1 MEEKMNKYGII
12 LDGKMDEAV
21 WEGLPEYTGFKMLK
35 KAGGQLAEKQTIF
48 KILPCEDR
56 IYIGIKCLEP
66 DRGHTQIDKNRGG
79 SFAINNSVEI
89 FLSPTGTAF
98 DFYQF
103 AITMQGGK
111 SSIYYE
117 EAGNIRPDPYAP
129 EWDVAVHM
137 GEDYWSLEVELP
149 LRAFYMTPATRWND
163 KWLVNVT
170 RNGFDTNKRLINT
183 TWSPLNFKFIE
194 SSGFQMLEGFPMR
207 PAEDYVC
214 ISAAMVDI
222 TEQTEAGY
230 CGTMTI
236 KTVNAVDGEFEFS
249 SDHAE
254 TMTVSLAAGNNV
266 FTVPCLF
273 DKTGRTRTAL
283 ELKRLSDGVV
293 FKRYYPVRFYYD
305 PLRVQLTQPEYRDNF
320 YPGQDYSKVVGKVIS
335 KEQATVKLEGPGIE
349 TQTITV
355 GEDGCFAFETPNFA
369 VGEAL
374 LTVTIEG
381 HEIIKKIRRLV
392 PTGRTM
398 SWISGGNLIVNGEP
412 VLRRSIWA
420 RYYRGGE
427 AFKRKYDADD
437 LHETKAIRQAPE
449 GFQARQLLKGCEAPG
464 GEATKD
470 GMPSAE
476 TFATLEKR
484 IEECKDLDFV
494 YYYIADEP
502 ECRGLSSIYHKHI
515 YDFIKEKDPYH
526 VVSIATLRADEFID
540 AGDWFEAHPYISPY
554 LDENGNRMYGRQ
566 FNTLGKFVDCLSK
579 LDRPDK
585 CIGFVPTCY
594 CANGG
599 VYPTFDEYLSQSWA
613 GMIRGGKTI
622 APYAYHD
629 LNDRASLLEGTRYL
643 FTTFE
648 ALQELV
654 LFAKRTTLLKT
665 SAVEAVRYDY
675 GGKSMFVLLN
685 LTPEPQH
692 AVVEGISGTWH
703 AFRHKGMISGNEFN
717 MKPFEVVIGTSEILD
732 AGIPT
737 YEETAAL
744 INEMEYARTHRGS
757 LLFGRGRDIT
767 ITHSAKSIG
776 MSKMKFF
783 DGVTD
788 NYAGGL
794 ADNVDLKF
802 IELNVAKVNPTF
814 NKVVLHGWHTE
825 GVKLLTGKEGELTE
839 TATTEEVNG
848 EFCTTLILKESVN
861 TDVLRFEFPGERV
874 EIYEIEL
881 F

>member
-1 MEEKMNKYGII
+1 MNKYGIV

-21 WEGLPEYTGFKMLK
+21 WEGLPEYTDFKMLK

-56 IYIGIKCLEP
+56 IYVGVKCLEP
-66 DRGHTQIDKNRGG
+66 DKGHTQVDKNRGG

-103 AITMQGGK
+103 AITMQGSK

-129 EWDVAVHM
+129 EWNVATYM
-137 GEDYWSLEVELP
+137 GEDYWSVEAEFP
-149 LRAFYMTPATRWND
+149 LRAFYMTPDTRWND

-170 RNGFDTNKRLINT
+170 RNGFSTSKHLINT
-183 TWSPLNFKFIE
+183 TWAPLNFKFIE
-194 SSGFQMLEGFPMR
+194 PNAFRTLEGFPMR

-222 TEQTEAGY
+222 KEQTEAGY
-230 CGTMTI
+230 CGTMTV
-236 KTVNAVDGEFEFS
+236 KTVNSVDGEFEFS

-254 TMTVSLAAGNNV
+254 SLTVSLSAGNNM
-266 FTVPCLF
+266 FTVPCVF
-273 DKTGRTRTAL
+273 EKTGRTRTSL

-293 FKRYYPVRFYYD
+293 FKRYYPVRFQYD
-305 PLRVQLTQPEYRDNF
+305 PLKVQLTQPEYRDNF
-320 YPGQDYSKVVGKVIS
+320 YPGQDYSKVTGKVIS
-335 KEQATVKLEGPGIE
+335 AKQATVKLEGPGIE
-349 TQTITV
+349 TQIVTV
-355 GEDGCFAFETPNFA
+355 GADGAFEFATPNFE

-374 LTVTIEG
+374 LTATIEG
-381 HEIIKKIRRLV
+381 YEITKKIRRLV
-392 PTGRTM
+392 PNGHTM
-398 SWISGGNLIVNGEP
+398 AWISGGNLIVDGKP

-437 LHETKAIRQAPE
+437 LHETKFIRHAPE
-449 GFQARQLLKGCEAPG
+449 MFQARQLMKGCEAPG

-470 GMPSAE
+470 AAPSAE
-476 TFATLEKR
+476 TLATLAKR

-494 YYYIADEP
+494 DYYIADEP
-502 ECRGLSSIYHKHI
+502 ECRGLSSVYHKYI
-515 YDFIKEKDPYH
+515 YEAIKELDPYH
-526 VVSIATLRADEFID
+526 AVSIATLRADEFVD

-554 LDENGNRMYGRQ
+554 FGEDGTRMYGRQ

-579 LDRPDK
+579 QDRTDK
-585 CIGFVPTCY
+585 CIGFIPTCY
-594 CANGG
+594 CASGG
-599 VYPTFDEYLSQSWA
+599 DYPTFDEYLSQTWA
-613 GMIRGGKTI
+613 GMIRGAKTI

-629 LNDRASLLEGTRYL
+629 LNDRASLYEGTRYL

-648 ALQELV
+648 ALEELM

-665 SAVEAVRYDY
+665 AEVEAVRYDY
-675 GGKSMFVLLN
+675 YGKRMFVLVN
-685 LTPEPQH
+685 LTPKPQH
-692 AVVEGISGTWH
+692 ALVEDISGPWH
-703 AFRHKGMISGNEFN
+703 AFRHAGMISGNEFDL
-717 MKPFEVVIGTSEILD
+717 KPFEVVIGTSEVLD
-732 AGIPT
+732 AGLPT
-737 YEETAAL
+737 YEETVEL
-744 INEMEYARTHRGS
+744 IDKLEYARTHRGS
-757 LLFGRGRDIT
+757 LLFNRSRDIS
-767 ITHSAKSIG
+767 ITTSARRLGLSPRKL
-776 MSKMKFF
+776 F

-788 NYAGGL
+788 NFAGDL
-794 ADNVDLKF
+794 SDTDELKF
-802 IELNVAKVNPTF
+802 MELNVAKVNPTF

-825 GVKLLTGKEGELTE
+825 GVKFLAGKEGELAE
-839 TATTEEVNG
+839 IAVTEENNG
-848 EFCTTLILKESVN
+848 EFCTTLYLKEALN
-861 TDVLRFEFPGERV
+861 ADVLRFEFPGERV